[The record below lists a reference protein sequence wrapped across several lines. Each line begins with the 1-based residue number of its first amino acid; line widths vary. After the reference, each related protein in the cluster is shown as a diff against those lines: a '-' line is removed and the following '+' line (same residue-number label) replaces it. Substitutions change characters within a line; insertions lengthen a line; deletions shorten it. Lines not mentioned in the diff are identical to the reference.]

1 MKPTPAREL
10 TGRLLAENLGL
21 EHCAELVRSVGYV
34 SKSAPSCPPWTAGS
48 VDFTGGRRRFVDA
61 LQNAACSRTCTPLRR
76 RERWNTTSATTRQD
90 GQRHR
95 GIERERQHVARRIPE
110 FIPCC
115 GSPSIYHA
123 PSRPGG
129 ARTRTAE
136 HASRIVGA
144 LFGSSLS
151 FSRLKAGSALDALL
165 DAYLDHLRVERG
177 LSRATVAAYAH
188 DLGAFIGFAVSGGV
202 GDVNGIDRA
211 RVAAFFVKLAKG
223 RVGAR
228 SQARYLSA
236 LRGLFRFLRSE
247 RRLRVD
253 PTELLDA
260 PRITGK
266 LPPVLTLEE
275 VRRLLSSPDPATD
288 RGIRDAAMLQVMY
301 ASGLRVSEL
310 VTLRLGD
317 INREDAFVSVL
328 GKGAK
333 RRLVPVG
340 PSTVAIVTDSR
351 ARALGSGRGLV
362 GRALSDLSRNA
373 ADASVLED
381 RCKHSSVAGIGKKVS
396 PHKLRHSF
404 ATHLLVGGADPGG
417 SDHAGSR
424 RHRDYADLPHVAGD
438 RRVST
443 RDTIRGDRA
452 RASF

>member
-1 MKPTPAREL
+1 M
-10 TGRLLAENLGL
+10 
-21 EHCAELVRSVGYV
+21 VSVTVGSNVKGSMLRGGYLN
-34 SKSAPSCPPWTAGS
+34 S
-48 VDFTGGRRRFVDA
+48 
-61 LQNAACSRTCTPLRR
+61 L
-76 RERWNTTSATTRQD
+76 
-90 GQRHR
+90 
-95 GIERERQHVARRIPE
+95 
-110 FIPCC
+110 PCC

-340 PSTVAIVTDSR
+340 PSTVAIVTDYLGRVRSKWARGSSDALFLTSR
-351 ARALGSGRGLV
+351 GTPLTRQAFWKIVR
-362 GRALSDLSRNA
+362 
-373 ADASVLED
+373 
-381 RCKHSSVAGIGKKVS
+381 KHSSVAGIRKKVS

-404 ATHLLVGGADPGG
+404 ATQRLVGGADLRAVQTMLCH
-417 SDHAGSR
+417 DDTATTQI
-424 RHRDYADLPHVAGD
+424 YTHVAGD
-438 RRVST
+438 HLQGVHARHHP
-443 RDTIRGDRA
+443 RG
-452 RASF
+452 